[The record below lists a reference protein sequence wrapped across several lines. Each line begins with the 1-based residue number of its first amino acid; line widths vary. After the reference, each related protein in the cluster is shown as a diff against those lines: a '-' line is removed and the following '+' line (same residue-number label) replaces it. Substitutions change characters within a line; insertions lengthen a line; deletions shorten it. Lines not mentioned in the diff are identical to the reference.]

1 MKISTKGLYAVRFML
16 NLAEHGGDKLV
27 SLKEVSEAESVS
39 KKYLEQIVPNLVS
52 AQLVKSVRGAAGGYR
67 LARPAS
73 DITVLD
79 VHTAYL
85 HSGYDM
91 PGELGTLHDWRLCK
105 GYLLDFFQGLEHLPL
120 PGEIG
125 GYRDSILLA
134 PLAYRQPTAPAGLHT
149 PAPFHQPLLLI
160 GSL

>member
-52 AQLVKSVRGAAGGYR
+52 AQLVKS
-67 LARPAS
+67 ARPAS

-79 VHTAYL
+79 VLAVT
-85 HSGYDM
+85 
-91 PGELGTLHDWRLCK
+91 EGTLAPVSCLACEDDFDCSQPNICIEIDVWRGLDK
-105 GYLLDFFQGLEHLPL
+105 LIKDYLSGITLQDILDKASSVAS
-120 PGEIG
+120 
-125 GYRDSILLA
+125 DSYSI
-134 PLAYRQPTAPAGLHT
+134 
-149 PAPFHQPLLLI
+149 
-160 GSL
+160 

>member
-79 VHTAYL
+79 VLAVT
-85 HSGYDM
+85 
-91 PGELGTLHDWRLCK
+91 EGTLAPVFCLACEDDFDCSQPNICIEIDVWRGLDK
-105 GYLLDFFQGLEHLPL
+105 LIKDYLSGITLQDILDKASSVAS
-120 PGEIG
+120 
-125 GYRDSILLA
+125 DSYSI
-134 PLAYRQPTAPAGLHT
+134 
-149 PAPFHQPLLLI
+149 
-160 GSL
+160 

>member
-73 DITVLD
+73 DITVLVSCLACEDDFDCSQPNICIEID
-79 VHTAYL
+79 VWRGLDKLIKDYL
-85 HSGYDM
+85 SGI
-91 PGELGTLHDWRLCK
+91 TLQDI
-105 GYLLDFFQGLEHLPL
+105 LDKASSVASDC
-120 PGEIG
+120 
-125 GYRDSILLA
+125 YSI
-134 PLAYRQPTAPAGLHT
+134 
-149 PAPFHQPLLLI
+149 
-160 GSL
+160 

>member
-79 VHTAYL
+79 VLAVT
-85 HSGYDM
+85 
-91 PGELGTLHDWRLCK
+91 EGTLAPVSCLACED
-105 GYLLDFFQGLEHLPL
+105 DF
-120 PGEIG
+120 
-125 GYRDSILLA
+125 DCS
-134 PLAYRQPTAPAGLHT
+134 QPTICIEIDVWRGLDK
-149 PAPFHQPLLLI
+149 LI
-160 GSL
+160 KDYLSGITLQDILDNASSVASDSYSI

>member
-79 VHTAYL
+79 VLSQPNICIEIDVWRGLDKLIKDYL
-85 HSGYDM
+85 SGI
-91 PGELGTLHDWRLCK
+91 TLQDI
-105 GYLLDFFQGLEHLPL
+105 LDKASSVASDC
-120 PGEIG
+120 
-125 GYRDSILLA
+125 YSI
-134 PLAYRQPTAPAGLHT
+134 
-149 PAPFHQPLLLI
+149 
-160 GSL
+160 

>member
-79 VHTAYL
+79 VLAVT
-85 HSGYDM
+85 
-91 PGELGTLHDWRLCK
+91 EGTLAPVSCQDDFDCSQPNICIEIDVWK
-105 GYLLDFFQGLEHLPL
+105 GLDKLIKDYLSGITLQDILDKASSVAS
-120 PGEIG
+120 
-125 GYRDSILLA
+125 DSYSI
-134 PLAYRQPTAPAGLHT
+134 
-149 PAPFHQPLLLI
+149 
-160 GSL
+160 

>member
-79 VHTAYL
+79 VLAVT
-85 HSGYDM
+85 
-91 PGELGTLHDWRLCK
+91 EGTLAPVSCLAREDDFDCSQPNICSEIDVWRGLDK
-105 GYLLDFFQGLEHLPL
+105 LIKDYLSGITLQDILDKASSVAS
-120 PGEIG
+120 
-125 GYRDSILLA
+125 DSYSI
-134 PLAYRQPTAPAGLHT
+134 
-149 PAPFHQPLLLI
+149 
-160 GSL
+160 

>member
-79 VHTAYL
+79 VLAVT
-85 HSGYDM
+85 
-91 PGELGTLHDWRLCK
+91 EGTLAPVSYLACEDDFDCSQPNICIEIDVWRGLDK
-105 GYLLDFFQGLEHLPL
+105 LIKDYLSGITLQDILDKASSVAS
-120 PGEIG
+120 
-125 GYRDSILLA
+125 DSYSI
-134 PLAYRQPTAPAGLHT
+134 
-149 PAPFHQPLLLI
+149 
-160 GSL
+160 

>member
-79 VHTAYL
+79 VLAVT
-85 HSGYDM
+85 
-91 PGELGTLHDWRLCK
+91 EGTLAPVSCLACEDDFDCSQPNTCIEIDVWRGLDK
-105 GYLLDFFQGLEHLPL
+105 LIKDYLSGITLQDILDKASSVASDC
-120 PGEIG
+120 
-125 GYRDSILLA
+125 YSI
-134 PLAYRQPTAPAGLHT
+134 
-149 PAPFHQPLLLI
+149 
-160 GSL
+160 

>member
-79 VHTAYL
+79 VLAVT
-85 HSGYDM
+85 
-91 PGELGTLHDWRLCK
+91 EGTPSPASPAK
-105 GYLLDFFQGLEHLPL
+105 T
-120 PGEIG
+120 
-125 GYRDSILLA
+125 IL
-134 PLAYRQPTAPAGLHT
+134 TAPS
-149 PAPFHQPLLLI
+149 LI
-160 GSL
+160 YASKSTFGGASIN

>member
-79 VHTAYL
+79 VLAVT
-85 HSGYDM
+85 
-91 PGELGTLHDWRLCK
+91 EGTLAPVSCLACEDDFDCSQPNICIEIDVWRGLDKLIIFPESPCRISSIR
-105 GYLLDFFQGLEHLPL
+105 LL
-120 PGEIG
+120 
-125 GYRDSILLA
+125 
-134 PLAYRQPTAPAGLHT
+134 
-149 PAPFHQPLLLI
+149 PLLLTAI
-160 GSL
+160 RFNEIVTQKVD

>member
-67 LARPAS
+67 LARPTS

-79 VHTAYL
+79 VLAVT
-85 HSGYDM
+85 
-91 PGELGTLHDWRLCK
+91 EGTLAPVSCLACEEEIYSSQPNICIEIDVWR
-105 GYLLDFFQGLEHLPL
+105 GLEKINKDYLSGITL
-120 PGEIG
+120 QDILDKASSVAS
-125 GYRDSILLA
+125 DSYSI
-134 PLAYRQPTAPAGLHT
+134 
-149 PAPFHQPLLLI
+149 
-160 GSL
+160 

>member
-16 NLAEHGGDKLV
+16 NLAERGGDKLV

-67 LARPAS
+67 LARSAS

-79 VHTAYL
+79 VLAVT
-85 HSGYDM
+85 
-91 PGELGTLHDWRLCK
+91 EGTLAPVSCLACK
-105 GYLLDFFQGLEHLPL
+105 DDFDCSQPHICI
-120 PGEIG
+120 EIG
-125 GYRDSILLA
+125 VWKGLDKLIKDYLSGITLQDILNQASSVAADSYSI
-134 PLAYRQPTAPAGLHT
+134 
-149 PAPFHQPLLLI
+149 
-160 GSL
+160 

>member
-79 VHTAYL
+79 VLAVT
-85 HSGYDM
+85 
-91 PGELGTLHDWRLCK
+91 EGTLAPVSSLACEDDFDCSQPNICIEIDVWRGLDK
-105 GYLLDFFQGLEHLPL
+105 LIKDYLSGITLQDILDKASSVAS
-120 PGEIG
+120 
-125 GYRDSILLA
+125 DSYSI
-134 PLAYRQPTAPAGLHT
+134 
-149 PAPFHQPLLLI
+149 
-160 GSL
+160 

>member
-79 VHTAYL
+79 VLAVT
-85 HSGYDM
+85 
-91 PGELGTLHDWRLCK
+91 EGTLAPVSCLACEDDFVCSQPNICIEIDVWRGLDK
-105 GYLLDFFQGLEHLPL
+105 LIKDYLSGITLQDILDKASSVAS
-120 PGEIG
+120 
-125 GYRDSILLA
+125 DSYSI
-134 PLAYRQPTAPAGLHT
+134 
-149 PAPFHQPLLLI
+149 
-160 GSL
+160 

>member
-79 VHTAYL
+79 VLAVT
-85 HSGYDM
+85 
-91 PGELGTLHDWRLCK
+91 EGTLAPVSCLACEDDIDCSQPHICI
-105 GYLLDFFQGLEHLPL
+105 
-120 PGEIG
+120 EIG
-125 GYRDSILLA
+125 VWKGLDNLIKDYLSGITLQDILNQASSVAADSYSI
-134 PLAYRQPTAPAGLHT
+134 
-149 PAPFHQPLLLI
+149 
-160 GSL
+160 

>member
-79 VHTAYL
+79 VLAVT
-85 HSGYDM
+85 
-91 PGELGTLHDWRLCK
+91 EGTLAPVSCLACEDDFDCSQPNICIEIDVWRGLDK
-105 GYLLDFFQGLEHLPL
+105 LIKDYLSGITLQDILDKVSSVAS
-120 PGEIG
+120 
-125 GYRDSILLA
+125 DSYSI
-134 PLAYRQPTAPAGLHT
+134 
-149 PAPFHQPLLLI
+149 
-160 GSL
+160 

>member
-79 VHTAYL
+79 VLAVT
-85 HSGYDM
+85 
-91 PGELGTLHDWRLCK
+91 EGTLAPRL
-105 GYLLDFFQGLEHLPL
+105 LPRL
-120 PGEIG
+120 
-125 GYRDSILLA
+125 R
-134 PLAYRQPTAPAGLHT
+134 RR
-149 PAPFHQPLLLI
+149 F
-160 GSL
+160 

>member
-79 VHTAYL
+79 VLAVT
-85 HSGYDM
+85 
-91 PGELGTLHDWRLCK
+91 EGTLAPVSCLACED
-105 GYLLDFFQGLEHLPL
+105 DFDCSRPNICI
-120 PGEIG
+120 EIG
-125 GYRDSILLA
+125 VWKGLDKLIKDYLSGITLQDILDKASSVASDCYSI
-134 PLAYRQPTAPAGLHT
+134 
-149 PAPFHQPLLLI
+149 
-160 GSL
+160 

>member
-16 NLAEHGGDKLV
+16 NLAERGGDKLV

-79 VHTAYL
+79 VLAVT
-85 HSGYDM
+85 
-91 PGELGTLHDWRLCK
+91 EGTLAPVSCLEGENTCPRADKCLSLPVWEKLDTLIND
-105 GYLLDFFQGLEHLPL
+105 YL
-120 PGEIG
+120 
-125 GYRDSILLA
+125 DSVSLADLLA
-134 PLAYRQPTAPAGLHT
+134 EGGGNGCG
-149 PAPFHQPLLLI
+149 I
-160 GSL
+160 

>member
-79 VHTAYL
+79 VLAVT
-85 HSGYDM
+85 
-91 PGELGTLHDWRLCK
+91 EGTLAPVSCLPCEDDFDCSHPNICIEIDVWRGLDK
-105 GYLLDFFQGLEHLPL
+105 LIKDYLSGITLQDILDKASSVAS
-120 PGEIG
+120 
-125 GYRDSILLA
+125 DSYSI
-134 PLAYRQPTAPAGLHT
+134 
-149 PAPFHQPLLLI
+149 
-160 GSL
+160 

>member
-79 VHTAYL
+79 VLAVT
-85 HSGYDM
+85 
-91 PGELGTLHDWRLCK
+91 EGTLAPVSFLACEDDFDCSQPNICIEIDVWRGLDK
-105 GYLLDFFQGLEHLPL
+105 LIKDYLSGITLQDILDKASSVAS
-120 PGEIG
+120 
-125 GYRDSILLA
+125 DSYSI
-134 PLAYRQPTAPAGLHT
+134 
-149 PAPFHQPLLLI
+149 
-160 GSL
+160 

>member
-79 VHTAYL
+79 VLAVT
-85 HSGYDM
+85 
-91 PGELGTLHDWRLCK
+91 EGTLAPVSCLVCEDDFDCSQPNICIEIDVWK
-105 GYLLDFFQGLEHLPL
+105 GLDKLIKDYLSGITLQDILDKASSVAS
-120 PGEIG
+120 
-125 GYRDSILLA
+125 DSYSI
-134 PLAYRQPTAPAGLHT
+134 
-149 PAPFHQPLLLI
+149 
-160 GSL
+160 

>member
-79 VHTAYL
+79 VLAVT
-85 HSGYDM
+85 
-91 PGELGTLHDWRLCK
+91 EGTLAPVSCLACEDVFDCSQPNICIEIDVWRGLDK
-105 GYLLDFFQGLEHLPL
+105 LIKDYLSGITLQDILDKASSVAS
-120 PGEIG
+120 
-125 GYRDSILLA
+125 DSYSI
-134 PLAYRQPTAPAGLHT
+134 
-149 PAPFHQPLLLI
+149 
-160 GSL
+160 

>member
-79 VHTAYL
+79 VLAVT
-85 HSGYDM
+85 
-91 PGELGTLHDWRLCK
+91 EGTLAPVSCLVCEDDFDCSQPNICIEIDVWRGLDK
-105 GYLLDFFQGLEHLPL
+105 LIKDYLSGITLQDILDKASSVAS
-120 PGEIG
+120 
-125 GYRDSILLA
+125 DSYSI
-134 PLAYRQPTAPAGLHT
+134 
-149 PAPFHQPLLLI
+149 
-160 GSL
+160 

>member
-79 VHTAYL
+79 VLAVT
-85 HSGYDM
+85 
-91 PGELGTLHDWRLCK
+91 EGTLAPVSCLACEDDFDCSQPKICIEIDVWRGLDK
-105 GYLLDFFQGLEHLPL
+105 LIKDYLSGITLQDILDKASSVAS
-120 PGEIG
+120 
-125 GYRDSILLA
+125 DSYSI
-134 PLAYRQPTAPAGLHT
+134 
-149 PAPFHQPLLLI
+149 
-160 GSL
+160 

>member
-79 VHTAYL
+79 VLAVT
-85 HSGYDM
+85 
-91 PGELGTLHDWRLCK
+91 EGTLAPVSC
-105 GYLLDFFQGLEHLPL
+105 
-120 PGEIG
+120 
-125 GYRDSILLA
+125 LA
-134 PLAYRQPTAPAGLHT
+134 C
-149 PAPFHQPLLLI
+149 
-160 GSL
+160 

>member
-79 VHTAYL
+79 VLAVT
-85 HSGYDM
+85 
-91 PGELGTLHDWRLCK
+91 EGTLACEDDFDCSQPNICIEIDVWK
-105 GYLLDFFQGLEHLPL
+105 GLDKLIKDYLSGITLQDILDKASSVAS
-120 PGEIG
+120 
-125 GYRDSILLA
+125 DSYSI
-134 PLAYRQPTAPAGLHT
+134 
-149 PAPFHQPLLLI
+149 
-160 GSL
+160 

>member
-79 VHTAYL
+79 VLAVT
-85 HSGYDM
+85 
-91 PGELGTLHDWRLCK
+91 EGTLAPVSCLACEDDFDCSQPNRCIEIDVWRGLDK
-105 GYLLDFFQGLEHLPL
+105 LIKDYLSGITLQDILDKASSVAS
-120 PGEIG
+120 
-125 GYRDSILLA
+125 DSYSI
-134 PLAYRQPTAPAGLHT
+134 
-149 PAPFHQPLLLI
+149 
-160 GSL
+160 

>member
-79 VHTAYL
+79 VLAVT
-85 HSGYDM
+85 
-91 PGELGTLHDWRLCK
+91 EGTLAPVSCLASEDDFDCSQPNICIEIDVWRGLDK
-105 GYLLDFFQGLEHLPL
+105 LIKDYLSGITLQDILDKASSVASDT
-120 PGEIG
+120 
-125 GYRDSILLA
+125 YSI
-134 PLAYRQPTAPAGLHT
+134 
-149 PAPFHQPLLLI
+149 
-160 GSL
+160 

>member
-79 VHTAYL
+79 VLAVT
-85 HSGYDM
+85 
-91 PGELGTLHDWRLCK
+91 EGTLAPVSCLACVDDFDCSQPNICIEIDVWRGLDK
-105 GYLLDFFQGLEHLPL
+105 LIKDYLSGITLQDILDKASSVASDC
-120 PGEIG
+120 
-125 GYRDSILLA
+125 YSI
-134 PLAYRQPTAPAGLHT
+134 
-149 PAPFHQPLLLI
+149 
-160 GSL
+160 

>member
-79 VHTAYL
+79 VLAVT
-85 HSGYDM
+85 
-91 PGELGTLHDWRLCK
+91 EGTLAPVSCLACEDDFDCSQTNICIEIDVWRGLDK
-105 GYLLDFFQGLEHLPL
+105 LIKDYLSGITLQDILDKASSVAS
-120 PGEIG
+120 
-125 GYRDSILLA
+125 DSYSI
-134 PLAYRQPTAPAGLHT
+134 
-149 PAPFHQPLLLI
+149 
-160 GSL
+160 

>member
-79 VHTAYL
+79 VLADT
-85 HSGYDM
+85 
-91 PGELGTLHDWRLCK
+91 EGTLAPVSC
-105 GYLLDFFQGLEHLPL
+105 
-120 PGEIG
+120 
-125 GYRDSILLA
+125 LA
-134 PLAYRQPTAPAGLHT
+134 C
-149 PAPFHQPLLLI
+149 
-160 GSL
+160 

>member
-39 KKYLEQIVPNLVS
+39 KKYLEQIVPNLV
-52 AQLVKSVRGAAGGYR
+52 RGAAGGYR

-79 VHTAYL
+79 VLAVT
-85 HSGYDM
+85 
-91 PGELGTLHDWRLCK
+91 EGTLAPVSCLACEDDFDCSQPNICIEIDVWRGLDK
-105 GYLLDFFQGLEHLPL
+105 LIKDYLSGITLQDILDKASSVAS
-120 PGEIG
+120 
-125 GYRDSILLA
+125 DSYSI
-134 PLAYRQPTAPAGLHT
+134 
-149 PAPFHQPLLLI
+149 
-160 GSL
+160 

>member
-79 VHTAYL
+79 VLAVT
-85 HSGYDM
+85 
-91 PGELGTLHDWRLCK
+91 EGTLAPVSCLACEDYFDCSQPNICIEIDVWRGLDK
-105 GYLLDFFQGLEHLPL
+105 LIKDYLSGITLQDILDKASSVASDC
-120 PGEIG
+120 
-125 GYRDSILLA
+125 YSI
-134 PLAYRQPTAPAGLHT
+134 
-149 PAPFHQPLLLI
+149 
-160 GSL
+160 